1 MADEIRSNL
10 LEQYGVTI
18 DDFCNEWR
26 VACDDYV
33 RIESSSP
40 NARVLSEEEA
50 AMVQEQ
56 LMKRSAFKKNRD
68 YEAADQIRDELWEQY
83 GVKVDDRTKE
93 WRVEDVGG
101 SIQVPT
107 PSGIEDDGFDIDAA
121 ISAELDG
128 LLDGDDNDEEEDS
141 AAGGEMLSPDDL
153 AKLTVPI
160 LKEMLKERGLKVSGK
175 KAELVDRLL
184 A

>member
-1 MADEIRSNL
+1 
-10 LEQYGVTI
+10 
-18 DDFCNEWR
+18 
-26 VACDDYV
+26 
-33 RIESSSP
+33 
-40 NARVLSEEEA
+40 
-50 AMVQEQ
+50 MVQEQ

-93 WRVEDVGG
+93 WRVEDGG
-101 SIQVPT
+101 ESIQAPT
-107 PSGIEDDGFDIDAA
+107 PSDIEDDDFDIDAA
-121 ISAELDG
+121 ISAELGD
-128 LLDGDDNDEEEDS
+128 LLDGDDDDEEDS
-141 AAGGEMLSPDDL
+141 AAGGETLSQDDL

-175 KAELVDRLL
+175 KAELIDRLL